1 MKAFSFSERSLRL
14 MDGVHP
20 DLLKVVRRAMETTS
34 GDFVVLEGVR
44 SPDRQRQLFENGAS
58 RTLNSRHLTGHAIDL
73 APWVDQQIPWQD
85 WSAFAA
91 LAQTMKHAARE
102 LDVPLTWGG
111 DWKNLKDGP
120 HFELPRESYP

>member
-1 MKAFSFSERSLRL
+1 MSAFSFSERSLRL

-20 DLLKVVRRAMETTS
+20 DLVKVVRRAMENTPS
-34 GDFVVLEGVR
+34 DFVVLEGVR
-44 SPDRQRQLFENGAS
+44 SPERQQQLFQNGAS

-73 APWVDQQIPWQD
+73 APWIDQQIPWQD
-85 WSAFAA
+85 WPAFAA
-91 LAQTMKHAARE
+91 LAQTMKLAARE
-102 LDVPLTWGG
+102 LGIPITWGG